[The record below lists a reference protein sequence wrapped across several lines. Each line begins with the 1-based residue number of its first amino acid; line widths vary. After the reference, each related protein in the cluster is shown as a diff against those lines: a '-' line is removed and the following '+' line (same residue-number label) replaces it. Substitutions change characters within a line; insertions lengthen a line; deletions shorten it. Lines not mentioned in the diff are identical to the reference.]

1 MVRRFEGRLYAIR
14 ADAMFALLGAAR
26 RIQGVEACYPFGE
39 THHLVAGADFNV
51 QRFTEQLDPM
61 PGLHIEP
68 TAATIE
74 DVFIQWMKR

>member
-1 MVRRFEGRLYAIR
+1 M
-14 ADAMFALLGAAR
+14 ADRQDALLGAAR

-39 THHLVAGADFNV
+39 THHLVAGSDFDM
-51 QRFTEQLDPM
+51 QHLIRELGPM

-68 TAATIE
+68 AEATIE